1 MTTRPVLDRRALGR
15 ATLARQ
21 LLLERSALDPV
32 AAVGHLVGL
41 QAQTPQ
47 TWYVGL
53 WSRLRAFDPVAL
65 GAALEDRRLVRV
77 PAMRSTIHLLTAADA
92 LALRPLVDGVIERST
107 LGQFGRHLRDL
118 DRTALVA
125 AVRELTEQE
134 PRTAADLGRVL
145 VERFPGR
152 DANALAQIARAWLP
166 MVQAPPRGVWG
177 HSGRALQAPLDTWLG
192 RAVTSGTVAAP
203 VAEVVLRYLGAFG
216 PASARDAQVWSGL
229 THLAEVLDGLRDR
242 LVVLGDEHGRELFD
256 LPDAPRPDPG
266 TPAPVR
272 FLYDFDNLLLSHAD
286 RSRVV
291 GDADHTAHGFGG
303 DSGEQPRSVLV
314 DGTVGATWRV
324 ARSRGTG
331 VLTVRA
337 FRPFTPGERA
347 DVEAEGAALLAF
359 LHPRDRPEV
368 RLA

>member
-1 MTTRPVLDRRALGR
+1 VLDRRALGR

-21 LLLERSALDPV
+21 LLLERSDRDPV
-32 AAVGHLVGL
+32 AAVEHLVGL

-53 WSRLRAFDPVAL
+53 WSRLRAVDPVAV
-65 GAALEDRRLVRV
+65 GAALEDRLLVRV
-77 PAMRSTIHLLTAADA
+77 PAMRSTIHLLTASDA

-118 DRTALVA
+118 DRAALVA
-125 AVRELTEQE
+125 ATRELTEQE
-134 PRTAADLGRVL
+134 PRTAAELGRAL
-145 VERFPGR
+145 AERFPGR
-152 DANALAQIARAWLP
+152 DPDALAQIARAWLP

-177 HSGRALQAPLDTWLG
+177 RSGRAMQAPLDTWLG
-192 RAVTSGTVAAP
+192 RPLVAAP

-216 PASARDAQVWSGL
+216 PAGVRDAQVWSGL

-324 ARSRGTG
+324 ARSRGTA

-337 FRPFTPGERA
+337 FRPLTSGERA
-347 DVEAEGAALLAF
+347 DVQAEGAALLAF